1 LRILVTGAAGFIGH
15 HLVRALLA
23 NGDSVVGLDDLSTGL
38 RSRLDDVA
46 DRMELVVGD
55 IRDRDALDRATVGCD
70 VIFHQAA
77 LASVERSMRDPR
89 LVTDVNVNGTIEVM
103 LAAARHGVRR
113 LVFAGSSS
121 VYGDVPSLPRRED
134 QRPEPRSPYA
144 AGKLAGEHIIHS
156 MGAAT
161 GVETVAL
168 RYFNIFGPGQDPAV
182 EYAAVV
188 PRFVTAALN
197 GRAPVVYGDGEQTR
211 DFTYIDN
218 AVAANFLAATVPG
231 VAGLTCNIG
240 CGEQYSLNDLLEAI
254 GTETGVALRPVHKP
268 SRPGDVRSSVADIGL
283 ARERL
288 GYRVLVDFGEGI
300 RRTVAAYSWPIASA
314 L

>member
-1 LRILVTGAAGFIGH
+1 MRALVTGAAGFIGH

-23 NGDSVVGLDDLSTGL
+23 NGDVVVALDDLSTGL
-38 RSRLDDVA
+38 RTRLDDVA
-46 DRMELVVGD
+46 DRIELVVGD

-121 VYGDVPSLPRRED
+121 VYGNAAGLPRRED
-134 QRPEPRSPYA
+134 QRPEPSSPYA
-144 AGKLAGEHIIHS
+144 AGKLAGEHIIHA

-182 EYAAVV
+182 EYASVV
-188 PRFVTAALN
+188 PRFVTAAL
-197 GRAPVVYGDGEQTR
+197 D
-211 DFTYIDN
+211 
-218 AVAANFLAATVPG
+218 
-231 VAGLTCNIG
+231 
-240 CGEQYSLNDLLEAI
+240 
-254 GTETGVALRPVHKP
+254 
-268 SRPGDVRSSVADIGL
+268 
-283 ARERL
+283 
-288 GYRVLVDFGEGI
+288 
-300 RRTVAAYSWPIASA
+300 ASGPWS
-314 L
+314 